1 MKFLLT
7 FVTLFL
13 LFGGVASANKNCL
26 KMLNEYVPSD
36 NMIKLVYLTEK
47 NLTFYINNIRN
58 FKSID
63 ISQYGFDS
71 AMAKEIEK
79 KHNCPKTIF
88 LGAYDSNGIS
98 KSLKIKNKYLKN
110 FKNQTIVAD

>member
-1 MKFLLT
+1 MKPILAFL
-7 FVTLFL
+7 TLFL
-13 LFGGVASANKNCL
+13 MLGGVASANKNCL

-71 AMAKEIEK
+71 VMAKEIEK
-79 KHNCPKTIF
+79 KHNCPKTVF